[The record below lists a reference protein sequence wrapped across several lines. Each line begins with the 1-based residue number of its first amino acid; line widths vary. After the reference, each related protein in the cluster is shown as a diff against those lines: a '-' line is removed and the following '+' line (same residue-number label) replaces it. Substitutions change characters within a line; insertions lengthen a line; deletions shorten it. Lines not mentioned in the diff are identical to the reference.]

1 MVQATL
7 FTRSAFTLYVNQ
19 IERMQLGKLIYEAK
33 NGSTAAQKCLF
44 DEMADR
50 MLVTCYRYIKNKEDA
65 EELMLNGFYKFFRNI
80 HAFTFEEDAALL
92 GYVKRIMVNECL
104 MFLRKKKAFTIVAE
118 TLAADIPLG
127 EETLDNISANE
138 ILELVLQ
145 LPIGYRTVFN
155 LNIIEGYNHNEIAAM
170 MGISPGTSKS
180 QLSKARGLLQ
190 KLMTQK
196 GIEYARQ
203 KIQ

>member
-1 MVQATL
+1 
-7 FTRSAFTLYVNQ
+7 
-19 IERMQLGKLIYEAK
+19 MQLGKLIYEAK

-50 MLVTCYRYIKNKEDA
+50 MLVICYRYIKNQEDA

-80 HAFTFEEDAALL
+80 QSFSYEEDAALF

-118 TLAADIPLG
+118 TLAGDIPLG
-127 EETLDNISANE
+127 EEALDNMSANE

-155 LNIIEGYNHNEIAAM
+155 LNVIEGYNHNEIAAM

-190 KLMTQK
+190 KMMTQK

>member
-1 MVQATL
+1 M
-7 FTRSAFTLYVNQ
+7 
-19 IERMQLGKLIYEAK
+19 
-33 NGSTAAQKCLF
+33 
-44 DEMADR
+44 
-50 MLVTCYRYIKNKEDA
+50 
-65 EELMLNGFYKFFRNI
+65 
-80 HAFTFEEDAALL
+80 
-92 GYVKRIMVNECL
+92 
-104 MFLRKKKAFTIVAE
+104 
-118 TLAADIPLG
+118 
-127 EETLDNISANE
+127 SANE

-155 LNIIEGYNHNEIAAM
+155 LNVIEGYNHNEIAAM

-190 KLMTQK
+190 KMMTQK

>member
-1 MVQATL
+1 MH
-7 FTRSAFTLYVNQ
+7 
-19 IERMQLGKLIYEAK
+19 LGQMIFEAK

-50 MLVTCYRYIKNKEDA
+50 MLVTCYRYIKNQEDA

-80 HAFTFEEDAALL
+80 QSFSYEEDAALF

-118 TLAADIPLG
+118 TQAADIPLG
-127 EETLDNISANE
+127 EEALDNMSANE

-190 KLMTQK
+190 KMITQK